1 MPKTIK
7 YIGTQQRWPEL
18 AITGNQSLW
27 QPGQQEER
35 SDAEAALL
43 VATSLFD
50 TVDVPV
56 YQDPTTGALVGVGG
70 KAMLP
75 DAIVGAG
82 IVNAAQLQG
91 QPIGI
96 TRPVSNA
103 GKLVVAFTSGVWQ
116 SSSEG
121 TNHTSTQGHTGYT
134 AAGVPNGPR
143 SRTGQAAMLKVV
155 CNNNTATNLT
165 LVNGATDILTPAL
178 GGKVM
183 LAVYLENQPGYGAG
197 EAGPTGVITL
207 EMTTQAGGSFTNAS
221 LCSWNQNQLREGWN
235 FLKFVMRNPLAYQTG
250 TGQSEDNPASV
261 SSSCYGT
268 GVDGNIVDSNV
279 TRLRLTTQNLG
290 GATLYFDSIW
300 TGWSAQAQIVLGC
313 DAVGSDLLQYGL
325 PELQQRGWAGY
336 FAAPKRIYVSG
347 SKQVSDWSAK
357 NGNMQALYDAG
368 WECVNHS
375 VNHININS
383 PAVTNP
389 GEIHY
394 EVAQAQS
401 MYLHAGFVRGSE
413 FYASP
418 QSASHRMSEEV
429 IRQLGFRGQRHARK
443 YNVSVTPWGVDNCH
457 HLGAIDMGTASG
469 GVTALSVCTAGVNGS
484 VTGWQVFSKL
494 KRFVDVL
501 EAYGDTGFP
510 FWHGITTLGDS
521 GSGEDLTGDNLLL
534 TRSAFQKF
542 IAYLAK
548 REAAAGIRVRDG
560 MTGFYY
566 GVGR

>member
-1 MPKTIK
+1 MVGVSNFRHAQ
-7 YIGTQQRWPEL
+7 Y
-18 AITGNQSLW
+18 
-27 QPGQQEER
+27 
-35 SDAEAALL
+35 DAQG
-43 VATSLFD
+43 VGIDDPQTSLSS
-50 TVDVPV
+50 VR
-56 YQDPTTGALVGVGG
+56 QDPTTGALVGASGRTL
-70 KAMLP
+70 LP

-82 IVNAAQLQG
+82 IVNRDQLQG
-91 QPIGI
+91 QPLGI
-96 TRPVSNA
+96 TRHARSA
-103 GKLVVAFTSGVWQ
+103 GKLVVAFTTGVWQ

-121 TNHTSTQGHTGYT
+121 TNHTSTQGHTGYS

-143 SRTGQAAMLKVV
+143 SRTGQSSMLKVV

-178 GGKVM
+178 AGKVM
-183 LAVYLENQPGYGAG
+183 LAVYLEGQPGYGAG
-197 EAGPTGVITL
+197 EAGPTGGITL

-235 FLKFVMRNPLAYQTG
+235 FLKFVMRNPLAYQTA

-261 SSSCYGT
+261 STSCYGT
-268 GVDGNIVDSNV
+268 GVDGNIVANNV

-300 TGWSAQAQIVLGC
+300 TAFDSLPQIVLGC
-313 DAVGSDLLQYGL
+313 DAVGNDLLQYGL
-325 PELQQRGWAGY
+325 PEFQSRGWIGY
-336 FAAPKRIYVSG
+336 FAAPRRIYTSG
-347 SKQVSDWSAK
+347 SKQVSDWSIK
-357 NGNMQALYDAG
+357 NANMQVLYDAG

-383 PAVTNP
+383 PAITNP

-401 MYLHAGFVRGSE
+401 MYLHAGYTRGSE

-429 IRQLGFRGQRHARK
+429 IRQLGFKAQRHARK
-443 YNVSVTPWGVDNCH
+443 YNVSVTPWGVDNPH
-457 HLGAIDMGTASG
+457 HLGSIDFGNASG
-469 GVTALSVCTAGVNGS
+469 GVTALSICTAGVGS
-484 VTGWQVFSKL
+484 TVTGWQVFSKL
-494 KRFVDVL
+494 KRYVDVL
-501 EAYGDTGFP
+501 EAYGDSSFP

-521 GSGEDLTGDNLLL
+521 GSGEDLTGDNLLI

-542 IAYLAK
+542 LTYIAD
-548 REAAAGIRVRDG
+548 REAAGLIRVRDG
-560 MTGFYY
+560 ITGFYY